1 MKRLF
6 LTVMAALSLTM
17 TFAEDEKLN
26 ATNNA
31 NAYNMSVN
39 YDKLAESLGLSTDQ
53 AEAVEDIHT
62 SFCAEM
68 MNAANADKDERKAL
82 VNKAVLKDL
91 KHMRYVLTNEQYRK
105 YCMLLNTT
113 FNNRG
118 LNK

>member
-6 LTVMAALSLTM
+6 LTVMAVLSMTM

-26 ATNNA
+26 AVNTT

-39 YDKLAESLGLSTDQ
+39 YGKLAECLGLSMDQ
-53 AEAVEDIHT
+53 SDAVEAIHA

-68 MNAANADKDERKAL
+68 MNAANANKDERKAM
-82 VNKAVLKDL
+82 VDKAVLKDL
-91 KHMRYVLTNEQYRK
+91 KHMRYVLTTEQYRK